1 MDDLPPT
8 QHMPADHYRRRA
20 AEARRLAGDATTP
33 AVKQHLRDLAAQF
46 ERLAEGLDDAVPEV
60 ASG

>member
-1 MDDLPPT
+1 
-8 QHMPADHYRRRA
+8 MPADHYRRRA
-20 AEARRLAGDATTP
+20 AAARRLAGEATTP

-46 ERLAEGLDDAVPEV
+46 ERLAEGVDEV